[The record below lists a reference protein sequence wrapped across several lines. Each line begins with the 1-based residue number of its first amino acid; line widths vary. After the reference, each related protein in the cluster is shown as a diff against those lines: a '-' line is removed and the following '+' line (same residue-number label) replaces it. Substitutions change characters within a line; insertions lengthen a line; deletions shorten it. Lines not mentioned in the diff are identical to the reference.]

1 MAIISAPIT
10 LLLLAA
16 AGPIEMPPPSK
27 SATALAIFFAVISV
41 VTGTITAHNGGY
53 EGVVVSISPEVP
65 ENAQLLFNITKW
77 IRSGS
82 EQLFASSGCH
92 VYLSEVTVLLPQ
104 TWTTIGTAVADSPI
118 GLADNISHEDGH
130 IRELIQSAF
139 EQTLFNDPNEA

>member
-1 MAIISAPIT
+1 MAIIPAPIT

-16 AGPIEMPPPSK
+16 ARPIEMPPSK

-118 GLADNISHEDGH
+118 ELADNISHEDGH
-130 IRELIQSAF
+130 IR
-139 EQTLFNDPNEA
+139 

>member
-1 MAIISAPIT
+1 MRR
-10 LLLLAA
+10 
-16 AGPIEMPPPSK
+16 SK
-27 SATALAIFFAVISV
+27 SATALAIFALISIPAT
-41 VTGTITAHNGGY
+41 TGTITTHNGGY

-92 VYLSEVTVLLPQ
+92 VYLSGVTILLPQ

-118 GLADNISHEDGH
+118 ELADNISHEDGH
-130 IRELIQSAF
+130 IR
-139 EQTLFNDPNEA
+139 

>member
-1 MAIISAPIT
+1 MAI
-10 LLLLAA
+10 
-16 AGPIEMPPPSK
+16 
-27 SATALAIFFAVISV
+27 FAVISV
-41 VTGTITAHNGGY
+41 VIGTISIHNGGY

-104 TWTTIGTAVADSPI
+104 TWTTIGTTVADSPI
-118 GLADNISHEDGH
+118 ELADNITHEDGH

-139 EQTLFNDPNEA
+139 EQTLFNDPYET